1 LSDLKGTILPDDV
14 FEFLEV
20 LSETGRS
27 SHVWSIYCLSSG
39 ESLRLLN
46 HTRTQIKEATMIAG
60 RLIDKCAM

>member
-1 LSDLKGTILPDDV
+1 MSDLKGTILPDDV

-20 LSETGRS
+20 LTGTGGS
-27 SHVWSIYCLSSG
+27 SHVWSIYCLFSG

-46 HTRTQIKEATMIAG
+46 HTSTQIKETTIIDG

>member
-20 LSETGRS
+20 LTETGGS
-27 SHVWSIYCLSSG
+27 SHVWSIYCLFSG
-39 ESLRLLN
+39 QSLRLFN
-46 HTRTQIKEATMIAG
+46 HNRTQTKEATIIDG